1 MRATVYI
8 SSVAFRV
15 SGGPFEF
22 DEGVTHLGV
31 LPDWYEPV
39 QALA

>member
-1 MRATVYI
+1 MKRLGGRSCEPGATVYI

-22 DEGVTHLGV
+22 VERR
-31 LPDWYEPV
+31 
-39 QALA
+39 